1 MGRGFSP
8 GRYETM
14 TNQIRRI
21 SLKGLGY
28 CVVVAT
34 LTVLLL
40 SVVTAAAPIRV
51 LLIDGESAGAY
62 HDWQRTTPVLQKI
75 LDETALFEVTVV
87 TAPAPEPGAGPGAA
101 SPQFAPDFSKYQ
113 VVVLNYDAPDG
124 RWSAETKA
132 SFERFV
138 QSGGG
143 VVAVHGA
150 DNAFPGWAAF
160 NEMIGVGG
168 WRNRTEQAGPF
179 WFFRDGKLTS
189 DSTPGRAGSHGKR
202 VPFAVTVRE
211 PNHPIMRGL
220 PSVWMHQGDELYAR
234 LRGPGKNMTVL
245 ATAFSDEANAG
256 SGRDEPQLMVL
267 SYGKGRVFHT
277 TLGHDINAL
286 SSVGFIVTLQR
297 GTEWAATGAV
307 TQKVPAN
314 FPTATTV
321 SYRADIAAMDPRFSN
336 GLDPLTS
343 APAPRK

>member
-1 MGRGFSP
+1 MLRG
-8 GRYETM
+8 M
-14 TNQIRRI
+14 TWRGAA
-21 SLKGLGY
+21 SGA
-28 CVVVAT
+28 VVVMVGALM
-34 LTVLLL
+34 LTAA
-40 SVVTAAAPIRV
+40 TAAAPIRV
-51 LLIDGESAGAY
+51 LIIDGESAGTY
-62 HDWQRTTPVLQKI
+62 HDWQRVTPVLRKM
-75 LDETALFEVTVV
+75 LDETTLFDVTVA
-87 TAPAPEPGAGPGAA
+87 TASTPEPGAGPAA
-101 SPQFAPDFSKYQ
+101 PSPQFAPDFSKYQ
-113 VVVLNYDAPDG
+113 VVMLNYDGPDG

-150 DNAFPGWAAF
+150 DNAFPGWTAF
-160 NEMIGVGG
+160 NEMIGLGG

-189 DSTPGRAGSHGKR
+189 DTSPGRAGSHGKR
-202 VPFAVTVRE
+202 VPFALTVRE

-220 PSVWMHQGDELYAR
+220 PRVWMHQGDELYAR

-256 SGRDEPQLMVL
+256 SGRDEPQLMAL
-267 SYGKGRVFHT
+267 SYGKGRIFHT

-297 GTEWAATGAV
+297 GTEWTATGNV

-314 FPTATTV
+314 FPTANTV
-321 SYRADIAAMDPRFSN
+321 SYRADIAAMDPRFAN

>member
-1 MGRGFSP
+1 MPLRVFAPGAMGAVFGALMRS
-8 GRYETM
+8 
-14 TNQIRRI
+14 
-21 SLKGLGY
+21 
-28 CVVVAT
+28 VVA
-34 LTVLLL
+34 
-40 SVVTAAAPIRV
+40 AATPRRV
-51 LLIDGESAGAY
+51 LLIDGESAGTS
-62 HDWQRTTPVLQKI
+62 HDWQRVTPVLRKM
-75 LDETALFEVTVV
+75 LDETTLFDVTVL
-87 TAPAPEPGAGPGAA
+87 TASTPEPGAGPGAA

-113 VVVLNYDAPDG
+113 VVMLNYDAPDG

-143 VVAVHGA
+143 VVAVHAA
-150 DNAFPGWAAF
+150 DNAFPGWTAF
-160 NEMIGVGG
+160 NEMVGVGG

-189 DSTPGRAGSHGKR
+189 DTTPGRAGSHGKR
-202 VPFAVTVRE
+202 VPFAITVRE

-220 PSVWMHQGDELYAR
+220 PRVWMHQGDELYAR
-234 LRGPGKNMTVL
+234 MRGPGKNMTVL

-256 SGRDEPQLMVL
+256 SGRDEPMLMAL
-267 SYGKGRVFHT
+267 SYGKGRIFHT

-297 GTEWAATGAV
+297 GTEWAATGNV
-307 TQKVPAN
+307 TQKVPEN
-314 FPTATTV
+314 FPTANTV
-321 SYRADIAAMDPRFSN
+321 SYRADIAAMDPRSAN

>member
-1 MGRGFSP
+1 
-8 GRYETM
+8 M
-14 TNQIRRI
+14 T
-21 SLKGLGY
+21 LK
-28 CVVVAT
+28 VVTTGAAVAAFAA
-34 LTVLLL
+34 LML
-40 SVVTAAAPIRV
+40 SVVTAATPIRV

-62 HDWQRTTPVLQKI
+62 HDWQRVTPVLRRM
-75 LDETALFEVTVV
+75 LDETTLFDVTVA
-87 TAPAPEPGAGPGAA
+87 TASTPEPGAGPGAP

-113 VVVLNYDAPDG
+113 VVMLNYDAPDG

-138 QSGGG
+138 QAGGG
-143 VVAVHGA
+143 VVIVHAA
-150 DNAFPGWAAF
+150 DNAFPGWTAF
-160 NEMIGVGG
+160 NEMAGIGG

-189 DSTPGRAGSHGKR
+189 DASPGRAGSHGKR
-202 VPFAVTVRE
+202 VPFAITVRE

-220 PSVWMHQGDELYAR
+220 PRVWMHQGDELYAR
-234 LRGPGKNMTVL
+234 MRGPGKNMTVL

-256 SGRDEPQLMVL
+256 SGRDEPMLMAL
-267 SYGKGRVFHT
+267 SYGKGRIFHT

-307 TQKVPAN
+307 TQKVPDN
-314 FPTATTV
+314 FPTANSV
-321 SYRADIAAMDPRFSN
+321 SYRADIAAMDPRSAN

>member
-1 MGRGFSP
+1 
-8 GRYETM
+8 M